1 MKVNKKFKKIEE
13 LWSKTRYLIRLIT
26 KNSYEYDEKYLK
38 TQFNW
43 DDELHL
49 NKTTEVPI
57 MTIAFRGVFMKIT
70 NIIRMFS

>member
-38 TQFNW
+38 IQFN
-43 DDELHL
+43 
-49 NKTTEVPI
+49 
-57 MTIAFRGVFMKIT
+57 
-70 NIIRMFS
+70 